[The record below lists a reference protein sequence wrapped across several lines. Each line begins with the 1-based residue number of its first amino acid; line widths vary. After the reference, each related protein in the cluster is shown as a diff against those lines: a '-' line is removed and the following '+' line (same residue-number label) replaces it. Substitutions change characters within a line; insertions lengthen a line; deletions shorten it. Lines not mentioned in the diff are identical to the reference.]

1 MIKHLVCLSTA
12 LAFIMFAGCN
22 DEAAKGRVP
31 VYKTTG
37 QVKFVGSPVIG
48 AIVTFAPQDKNQR
61 AAVGRTNDDGEFT
74 LTTYGANDGAA
85 AGEYKVMIMLPD
97 SGGSEPEPQAAHSP
111 NDGRNF
117 GGSHS
122 AQSAKPSK
130 GGLLP
135 AIYADVEKTP
145 LSAKVEPNGANR
157 FTFELK

>member
-97 SGGSEPEPQAAHSP
+97 SGGSEPEVPVVLLARVGDASFQHDVGIGHAT
-111 NDGRNF
+111 GR
-117 GGSHS
+117 
-122 AQSAKPSK
+122 
-130 GGLLP
+130 
-135 AIYADVEKTP
+135 
-145 LSAKVEPNGANR
+145 LS
-157 FTFELK
+157 